1 MLIFLNDY
9 KISSLVNFW
18 VCKEDCLS
26 TISKQFC
33 DVTNVVIINKQVLP
47 NLVINDVS
55 KEKVFSYFN
64 IFLLLSGD

>member
-1 MLIFLNDY
+1 
-9 KISSLVNFW
+9 